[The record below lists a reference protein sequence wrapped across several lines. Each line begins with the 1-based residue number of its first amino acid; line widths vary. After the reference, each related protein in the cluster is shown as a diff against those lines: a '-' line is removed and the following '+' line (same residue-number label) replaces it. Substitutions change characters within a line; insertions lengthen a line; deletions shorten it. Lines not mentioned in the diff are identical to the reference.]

1 MSVSGL
7 LEASSLTKRT
17 IGSICIAP
25 RRNLKTKTL
34 YLNRQNLVLPE
45 LLAARLRGCPT
56 LPERRRSFWLIRHLY
71 RLSSLLPP
79 LRALMPTRLLLSLPR
94 SSSSTRMIP
103 EWEHDVMKA
112 RILGHIDRSSNSS
125 DSGNDFL
132 DPDDANLQYVNL
144 KLKIDNLTANRHPG
158 DKTDSSELRDLRA
171 QLTKVK
177 NSYFFDE
184 GDAEAQYR
192 VERQKAAAIALQARL
207 RGSDSPSVVQPKVAK
222 KRPPKLQPQAPPAP
236 VAVTDIFDE
245 DVEDSVGGLLEAL
258 EDMPATETT
267 DKGTTVTVRD
277 MALPKHWSGRT
288 PKTLLAETVSKAD
301 RYAAI
306 SYTLLSGGG
315 RAKRASVSI
324 RWDGKKTDEWSMDDV
339 ACHTEG
345 QAEQYIAT
353 IALHELTFP
362 SRDAF
367 TVAAPSGG
375 QTFFRLLPAVF
386 RDLWEELE
394 VARKTKTDALNR
406 GVWAKLRA
414 IIESKLDSDLKSN
427 GKSVKQSSEVKSSS
441 ATRTSGHANDLAS
454 EQIAAGFRARQA
466 SPAYQEMLVHR
477 NLLPIAHYRE
487 EIIQTLEDSQVLVLS
502 GETGCGKS
510 TQVPSFILED
520 QLSRG
525 KPCKIYCTEPRRI
538 SAISLAQRVS
548 RELGDAPNA
557 VGTLAS
563 LVGYSIRLESNTSR
577 NTRLAFV
584 TNGIALR
591 MLEGGSGQGGQ
602 GTAFDEITHII
613 IDEVHERTIESD
625 FLLIVLKSLLQQR
638 SDLKVILMSATV
650 DAEKISEF
658 FGNCPTLH
666 VPGRTF
672 PVDVHYLEDAIQ
684 YTQWEITETSPYARR
699 LHDKFYRGK
708 NRTDWSEDVT
718 AGDEDEE
725 DPVHENVK
733 LEKRYSA
740 KTTSTI
746 NLLDE
751 RLVPYELIV
760 RLLERIC
767 FEDTEYGRY
776 SAAIL
781 IFMPGMGEI
790 RRLNDMGAVF
800 DIPPAH
806 IRKIVI
812 ATNIAETGIT
822 IPDITCVI
830 DSGKHREMRFDEK
843 RQISRL
849 VETFVARSNAA
860 QRRGRAGRVQRGLCF
875 HLFTKLRHDTLLAE
889 HPLPEMM
896 RLSLSDLA
904 LRIKIMKV
912 KLGTSIEDVLSRALD
927 PPVSIN
933 VQRAI
938 AMLVEVGALTP
949 LEEIT
954 PMGRL
959 LSKLPTDVHLGKFLL
974 IATLFRCLDPAL
986 TIAAA
991 LNSKSPFVS
1000 PFGHEQEADR
1010 AKVAFRIENSDFLT
1024 IHNAF
1029 TSWRRTNPSFVRQF
1043 CRNNYLSHQNLQQ
1056 IEELRQQFLGY
1067 LIDSSFIQADKSFI
1081 RELTRARYGRNRT
1094 RFVMVPS
1101 DLDSNSSN
1109 VFLLNAALTAGLYPK
1124 ILSIAD
1130 GQMRTI
1136 SNNQQASFHPSSVN
1150 FGRKPT
1156 DFGVNHLAYFT
1167 LMHSKR
1173 LYAWETGPVDD
1184 VALVLL
1190 CGDAD
1195 FKLVSN
1201 AAFIDRKVKFQ
1212 VSPKCNIALKFLR
1225 THLASI
1231 LAQQFRS
1238 RVSAAQL
1245 DGDYAIKSES
1255 TVPKLE
1261 TSQWPLLL
1269 KNYDKL
1275 LVRSSHFTPLTNG
1288 CSPLKRDI
1296 TSYIKSGVINLDKPS
1311 NPSSHEVVAWLRRI
1325 LRVEKTG
1332 HSGTLD
1338 PKVTGKEQASKE
1350 YVCVLRLHAA
1360 LPNPAA
1366 LPRALQTLTGALFQ
1380 RPPLISAVKRQLR
1393 IRTIHESKLFEFD
1406 EKRNLAVFW
1415 VSCEAGTYIR
1425 TLCVH
1430 LGLILGVGGHM
1441 QELRRVR
1448 SGAMSENDDM
1458 VTMHDV
1464 MDAQWMYDNTRDES
1478 YLRRVIRPLECLMVG
1493 YKRIVVK
1500 DSAVNAVCYGAK
1512 LMIPGLLRY
1521 EADISVHEE
1530 VVLMTTKG
1538 EAIALAIAQ
1547 MSTVELATCDHGVVA
1562 KVKRCIME
1570 RDTYPRRW
1578 GLGPMALQKKKMVK
1592 DGKLGKH
1599 GEKIEGVTP
1608 AEWSRDYV
1616 DYNRDEASP
1625 WSHLITQPAA
1635 GSSTDVAPAPAV
1647 AAAPAPETDSPS
1659 KKEDKEKKRK
1669 RKSEVPDPDISMVTA
1684 GGDEDEEAERKRRKK
1699 EKKAAK
1705 EAAAAGETP
1714 AAEEDE
1720 EAKRERKR
1728 LKKEKK
1734 ARESMG
1740 GE

>member
-1 MSVSGL
+1 MGKRKKTQLKPVARGFATTSVPKKVTLSETKAVDSQPSATEQEESGG
-7 LEASSLTKRT
+7 EDGPKVAGHPRAVAKQSASDEFDPEKVEEQSL
-17 IGSICIAP
+17 
-25 RRNLKTKTL
+25 
-34 YLNRQNLVLPE
+34 QNLVDSKQDKMTQE
-45 LLAARLRGCPT
+45 ISRSAIEMDRRYSKT
-56 LPERRRSFWLIRHLY
+56 LPRIDLDPALIDRILSLVAETDLAEGRKPLEESEDKAIGKLGTTYGVLRRIGFTEERVDEC
-71 RLSSLLPP
+71 
-79 LRALMPTRLLLSLPR
+79 LRAIRGVDLDEAYDWLYLHCTEEELEDKSVSEPTEPRTPRTPRGPSARIPQTPRTPSQFLAHPPVPAIVAPAVITPSRLDANAPVFVPSGIPSLGE
-94 SSSSTRMIP
+94 TDP
-103 EWEHDVMKA
+103 EWEHAIIKT
-112 RILGHIDRSSNSS
+112 RILGHIDQSSNSS
-125 DSGNDFL
+125 DSGNDSI
-132 DPDDANLQYVNL
+132 DTDDANLQY
-144 KLKIDNLTANRHPG
+144 IPG
-158 DKTDSSELRDLRA
+158 DETKSSKLQDLRA
-171 QLTKVK
+171 RLTKVK
-177 NSYFFDE
+177 NNYFFDE
-184 GDAEAQYR
+184 KDAEAQYR
-192 VERQKAAAIALQARL
+192 IERKKADAIALQARL
-207 RGSDSPSVVQPKVAK
+207 RGLDTSLDSQPVVKPNFVK
-222 KRPPKLQPQAPPAP
+222 KRPPDLQPSAPPTP

-245 DVEDSVGGLLEAL
+245 DNSDSVGGLLEAL
-258 EDMPATETT
+258 EAMPATETT

-315 RAKRASVSI
+315 RAKRAAVSI
-324 RWDGKKTDEWSMDDV
+324 RWDAKKTDEWSMEDV
-339 ACHTEG
+339 ACHSEG

-362 SRDAF
+362 CRDAF

-394 VARKTKTDALNR
+394 LTRKVKTDALNR
-406 GVWAKLRA
+406 GVWANLRS
-414 IIESKLDSDLKSN
+414 IIESKLDSDLKFN
-427 GKSVKQSSEVKSSS
+427 GKSVKQPSEVKSSFAS
-441 ATRTSGHANDLAS
+441 RTLGHVNDLAS
-454 EQIAAGFRARQA
+454 EQIAAGFQARRA
-466 SPAYQEMLVHR
+466 SPAYQEMLAHR
-477 NLLPIAHYRE
+477 NLLPIAQYRDK
-487 EIIQTLEDSQVLVLS
+487 IIQTLEHSQVLVLS

-510 TQVPSFILED
+510 TQVPAFILED

-525 KPCKIYCTEPRRI
+525 RPCKIYCTEPRRI

-548 RELGDAPNA
+548 RELGDPPNA

-563 LVGYSIRLESNTSR
+563 MVGYSIRLESNTSR

-591 MLEGGSGQGGQ
+591 MLEGGTGQGGQ

-638 SDLKVILMSATV
+638 SDLSVILMSATV

-666 VPGRTF
+666 IPGRTF

-684 YTQWEITETSPYARR
+684 YVQWEINETSLYARR

-708 NRTDWSEDVT
+708 NRVDWSEDVA
-718 AGDEDEE
+718 AGEEDEE
-725 DPVHENVK
+725 DPVYENVK

-740 KTTSTI
+740 QTTATI

-767 FEDTEYGRY
+767 FEDTEYGAY
-776 SAAIL
+776 STAIL

-790 RRLNDMGAVF
+790 RRLNDILNEHPSFGDNDFRIYPLHSSLSSENQGAVF
-800 DIPPAH
+800 DIPPPH

-904 LRIKIMKV
+904 LRIKIMKI

-974 IATLFRCLDPAL
+974 TATLFRCLDPAL
-986 TIAAA
+986 TIAAT
-991 LNSKSPFVS
+991 LSSKSPFVS

-1010 AKVAFRIENSDFLT
+1010 AKIAFRTENSDFLT

-1029 TSWRRTNPSFVRQF
+1029 ASWRRTNPSFVRVY
-1043 CRNNYLSHQNLQQ
+1043 CRKNYLSHQNLQQ

-1067 LIDSSFIQADKSFI
+1067 LIDSSFIQVDQTFI

-1094 RFVMVPS
+1094 RFIMVPS
-1101 DLDSNSSN
+1101 ELDSNSSN

-1124 ILSIAD
+1124 ILSID
-1130 GQMRTI
+1130 HSNGQLRTI

-1156 DFGVNHLAYFT
+1156 DLGVNHLAYFT
-1167 LMHSKR
+1167 LMHSKK

-1190 CGDAD
+1190 CGDTD

-1201 AAFIDRKVKFQ
+1201 TVFIDRKVKFQ
-1212 VSPKCNIALKFLR
+1212 VPPKCNIALKFLR
-1225 THLASI
+1225 THLTLI

-1238 RVSAAQL
+1238 RQSQLERPDTSTQPLAQNRLRL
-1245 DGDYAIKSES
+1245 DL
-1255 TVPKLE
+1255 VLE
-1261 TSQWPLLL
+1261 
-1269 KNYDKL
+1269 L
-1275 LVRSSHFTPLTNG
+1275 LVALSSH
-1288 CSPLKRDI
+1288 
-1296 TSYIKSGVINLDKPS
+1296 
-1311 NPSSHEVVAWLRRI
+1311 
-1325 LRVEKTG
+1325 
-1332 HSGTLD
+1332 
-1338 PKVTGKEQASKE
+1338 
-1350 YVCVLRLHAA
+1350 
-1360 LPNPAA
+1360 
-1366 LPRALQTLTGALFQ
+1366 
-1380 RPPLISAVKRQLR
+1380 
-1393 IRTIHESKLFEFD
+1393 
-1406 EKRNLAVFW
+1406 
-1415 VSCEAGTYIR
+1415 
-1425 TLCVH
+1425 
-1430 LGLILGVGGHM
+1430 
-1441 QELRRVR
+1441 
-1448 SGAMSENDDM
+1448 
-1458 VTMHDV
+1458 MH
-1464 MDAQWMYDNTRDES
+1464 
-1478 YLRRVIRPLECLMVG
+1478 
-1493 YKRIVVK
+1493 
-1500 DSAVNAVCYGAK
+1500 
-1512 LMIPGLLRY
+1512 
-1521 EADISVHEE
+1521 
-1530 VVLMTTKG
+1530 
-1538 EAIALAIAQ
+1538 
-1547 MSTVELATCDHGVVA
+1547 
-1562 KVKRCIME
+1562 
-1570 RDTYPRRW
+1570 
-1578 GLGPMALQKKKMVK
+1578 
-1592 DGKLGKH
+1592 
-1599 GEKIEGVTP
+1599 
-1608 AEWSRDYV
+1608 
-1616 DYNRDEASP
+1616 
-1625 WSHLITQPAA
+1625 
-1635 GSSTDVAPAPAV
+1635 
-1647 AAAPAPETDSPS
+1647 
-1659 KKEDKEKKRK
+1659 
-1669 RKSEVPDPDISMVTA
+1669 
-1684 GGDEDEEAERKRRKK
+1684 
-1699 EKKAAK
+1699 
-1705 EAAAAGETP
+1705 
-1714 AAEEDE
+1714 
-1720 EAKRERKR
+1720 
-1728 LKKEKK
+1728 
-1734 ARESMG
+1734 
-1740 GE
+1740 